1 MVHFFEH
8 ESCGKCTPCREGTY
22 WMEDVYHRLRRN
34 EARPGDVDLLLNIAD
49 QMDGNCFCLLGEF
62 SLSPVRSS
70 IKHFRGEYEALVK

>member
-1 MVHFFEH
+1 
-8 ESCGKCTPCREGTY
+8 
-22 WMEDVYHRLRRN
+22 MEDVYRRLGRK

-70 IKHFRGEYEALVK
+70 IQHFQGEYEEMVK